1 VKEGIAVGTAV
12 AIGVSEVGEDAMGVG
27 EGVMG
32 VGEGLVGT
40 DAVAVGVG
48 LDRGT
53 NAVAVGVGLDRGTDA
68 VAVGVGLDRGTNA
81 VTVGV
86 GLDRGTDAV
95 TVGVGL
101 DRGTDAVT
109 VGVGLDSAT
118 TAISGPKIFGESNTF
133 PFMRTRI
140 TAKAWYVRVERYW
153 CVVCGS
159 EVHSVREPSSK
170 SKRYRTFA
178 SRVSGCRNTSSN
190 RTS

>member
-81 VTVGV
+81 V
-86 GLDRGTDAV
+86 A
-95 TVGVGL
+95 VGVGL

-140 TAKAWYVRVERYW
+140 TAKAWYVRVERYR

>member
-32 VGEGLVGT
+32 VGEGLV
-40 DAVAVGVG
+40 
-48 LDRGT
+48 
-53 NAVAVGVGLDRGTDA
+53 GTDA

-140 TAKAWYVRVERYW
+140 TAKAWYVRGERYR